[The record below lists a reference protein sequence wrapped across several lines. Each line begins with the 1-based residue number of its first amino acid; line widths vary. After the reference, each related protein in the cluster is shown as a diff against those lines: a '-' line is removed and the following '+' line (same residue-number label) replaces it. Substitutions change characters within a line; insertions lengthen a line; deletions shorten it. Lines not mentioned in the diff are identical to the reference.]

1 LANFPWIL
9 GPPLPTHAPCA
20 KDALKITMPPHGAIP
35 LKHLQNAPCA
45 PCANQISLSQS
56 CVLGP
61 AIGCAQ
67 TAPSVLQAC
76 TEAVVV
82 LLSLIQGALP
92 VLR

>member
-1 LANFPWIL
+1 M
-9 GPPLPTHAPCA
+9 GPPLQMHATCA
-20 KDALKITMPPHGAIP
+20 KGVLKITMPPHGAIP

-61 AIGCAQ
+61 GIGCAQ

-76 TEAVVV
+76 TGAVVV
-82 LLSLIQGALP
+82 PLSLIQGAPP